1 MIRSLKL
8 DDPRYIRLQAL
19 KDAAK
24 AVCPMCSRGGKPV
37 VDKDASA
44 YLVHLAVGY
53 PPRDCRA
60 TPIYDIISDEGL

>member
-1 MIRSLKL
+1 MAQALKL

-24 AVCPMCSRGGKPV
+24 AVCQMCAFGGKPV
-37 VDKDASA
+37 VDRDAPS
-44 YLVHLAVGY
+44 YRVHLATGY

-60 TPIYDIISDEGL
+60 TPIYDLIAAEGL